1 MHHLMLKYFSIY
13 QIFNPFKF
21 NQIMV
26 WTRDKFYRF
35 LKNALFTFCNFFAFW
50 GRFCGLAMKNRKEFH
65 LNFIRMGNISLGF
78 WVKRLAYYSLGEK
91 ICQNS
96 YEILSFRMKF
106 KRNSFAWRFAWAVCN
121 LQCSRKF
128 ETVIGQIYF

>member
-13 QIFNPFKF
+13 QILNPFKF

-35 LKNALFTFCNFFAFW
+35 LKNALFTFCNFFAYW
-50 GRFCGLAMKNRKEFH
+50 GRFRGLAMKNRKEFH
-65 LNFIRMGNISLGF
+65 LNFIGMGVRLGVKSNVWRITPWEKKIIKTQMKYCLFGWNSNGTHSLEDLL
-78 WVKRLAYYSLGEK
+78 WP
-91 ICQNS
+91 
-96 YEILSFRMKF
+96 
-106 KRNSFAWRFAWAVCN
+106 VCN

>member
-50 GRFCGLAMKNRKEFH
+50 GRFRGLAMKNRKEFH
-65 LNFIRMGNISLGF
+65 LNFIRMGHISLGF
-78 WVKRLAYYSLGEK
+78 YVKRLAYYSSGEK
-91 ICQNS
+91 IVKTHMKYCLFGWNS
-96 YEILSFRMKF
+96 NGTLSLEDLL
-106 KRNSFAWRFAWAVCN
+106 WPVCN